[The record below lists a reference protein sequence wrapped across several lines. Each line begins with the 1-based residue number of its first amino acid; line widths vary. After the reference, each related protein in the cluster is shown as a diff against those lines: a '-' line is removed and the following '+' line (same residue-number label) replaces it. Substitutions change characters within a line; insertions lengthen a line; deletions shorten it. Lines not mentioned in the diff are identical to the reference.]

1 MELKFVFLIIL
12 GVVSAVYL
20 TLLFFKM
27 SKLQGILKCCLIP
40 LILAIYIFGA
50 QKIYLPIVLA
60 LVFGWAGDIFL
71 LKISN
76 LKCFR
81 FGLVSFLIGHICYIV
96 AMYYYAKPFNYT
108 ILCISIIFTIALGIF
123 LFRLVRPG
131 KEMKIPVIAYET
143 IIIIMTLFALQ
154 VFIVQGGSFGTLVL
168 AGSLCFLVSDSLLA
182 YNTFR
187 KQAKLLYF
195 SVMFTYIAAQLL
207 IALGFS
213 ALGM

>member
-1 MELKFVFLIIL
+1 MELKYVFLILL

-27 SKLQGILKCCLIP
+27 SKLQGILKCCLMP
-40 LILAIYIFGA
+40 LVLAIYFFGT

-60 LVFGWAGDIFL
+60 LVFGWAGDAFL
-71 LKISN
+71 IKISN
-76 LKCFR
+76 LRCFR
-81 FGLVSFLIGHICYIV
+81 FGLASFLIGHVCYIA
-96 AMYYYAKPFNYT
+96 AMYGFAKPFNYT
-108 ILCISIIFTIALGIF
+108 ILCISIVFTIVLGIF

-143 IIIIMTLFALQ
+143 IIIIMTLFSLH

-187 KQAKLLYF
+187 KQTNLIHF
-195 SVMFTYIAAQLL
+195 SVMLTYIAAQLL

-213 ALGM
+213 MQGM